1 MSEWIWRDTGADSL
15 RRQLAGNLPFSHRQ
29 SRVIIFNFC
38 IGSRNRVTVTAPILP
53 PYEYPTADRL
63 ALTLFIATA
72 LHALVILGVS
82 FDAFK
87 QDPPDQNTPTLDIT
101 VVKTKNTPPPEEY
114 DYLAESSQDGAGNT
128 EERIRPQQQM
138 VEQAPPLAASESK
151 PTPTRVLTQD
161 HSAREAQNSNA
172 AAPEQKSK
180 QASATALINRSMEM
194 LTLNEQINQSLQ
206 AYSKAPQTKFIS
218 ARTKEFKYAS
228 YMRDWVAKVERVGE
242 LNYPDAARRQNLSG
256 KLIVQVALHP
266 DGSVREITI
275 RKPSGHKILDDAA
288 VRIVKLA
295 APFAP
300 FPESIRSETD
310 ILYITRTWVFTSGN
324 RLRSR

>member
-1 MSEWIWRDTGADSL
+1 MK
-15 RRQLAGNLPFSHRQ
+15 
-29 SRVIIFNFC
+29 
-38 IGSRNRVTVTAPILP
+38 SRNPLTVTAPIQPL
-53 PYEYPTADRL
+53 YEFPSADRL

-82 FDAFK
+82 FEAFK
-87 QDPPDQNTPTLDIT
+87 QDPADQNTPTLDIT
-101 VVKTKNTPPPEEY
+101 VVKSKNTPVPEDF

-128 EERIRPQQQM
+128 AEKIRPQQQM
-138 VEQAPPLAASESK
+138 IEQAPPPAAAESE

-161 HSAREAQNSNA
+161 HSSREAQNRNA
-172 AAPEQKSK
+172 AAPEQKPER
-180 QASATALINRSMEM
+180 ASATELINRSMEM

-206 AYSKAPQTKFIS
+206 AYSKAPQSKFIS

-256 KLIVQVALHP
+256 KLIVQVALYP

-300 FPESIRSETD
+300 FPENIRAETD
-310 ILYITRTWVFTSGN
+310 VLYITRTWVFTSSN

>member
-1 MSEWIWRDTGADSL
+1 MK
-15 RRQLAGNLPFSHRQ
+15 
-29 SRVIIFNFC
+29 
-38 IGSRNRVTVTAPILP
+38 SRNPLTVTAPIQPL
-53 PYEYPTADRL
+53 YEFPSADRL

-82 FDAFK
+82 FEAFK
-87 QDPPDQNTPTLDIT
+87 QDPADQNTPTLDIT
-101 VVKTKNTPPPEEY
+101 VVKSKNTPVPEEF

-128 EERIRPQQQM
+128 AEKIRPQQQM
-138 VEQAPPLAASESK
+138 IEQAPPPAAAESE

-161 HSAREAQNSNA
+161 HSPREAQNRNA
-172 AAPEQKSK
+172 AAPEQKPER
-180 QASATALINRSMEM
+180 ASATELINRSMEM

-206 AYSKAPQTKFIS
+206 AYSKAPQSKFIS

-256 KLIVQVALHP
+256 KLIVQVALYP

-300 FPESIRSETD
+300 FPENIRAETD
-310 ILYITRTWVFTSGN
+310 VLYITRTWVFTSSN